1 MYVIHLDI
9 YPGLIIYIID
19 MEVKTIDSRMRA
31 LTKKYRELD
40 RANTSNI
47 WNELIHVIDQYLSG
61 CQSDAFETFYAL
73 FAYSGDSRSPIPMIS
88 VHSVGDLLYRRQS

>member
-1 MYVIHLDI
+1 
-9 YPGLIIYIID
+9 

-40 RANTSNI
+40 RENTSKI

-61 CQSDAFETFYAL
+61 CQADAFETFYAL
-73 FAYSGDSRSPIPMIS
+73 FIKNVDIAKSKNLSFNLSIS
-88 VHSVGDLLYRRQS
+88 LELIIVS